1 MSRFLKA
8 AAAQMGPNPEGTPRD
23 VVVERML
30 ALLEQAIVE
39 PSRGG
44 PDGRSPCGRAAPPG
58 STGGSRAPERPSGE
72 LA

>member
-23 VVVERML
+23 VVVKRML
-30 ALLEQAIVE
+30 ALLEEAIVE
-39 PSRGG
+39 DVESWSSSTLRPH
-44 PDGRSPCGRAAPPG
+44 GRLTRAA
-58 STGGSRAPERPSGE
+58 TTLRE

>member
-1 MSRFLKA
+1 MSRFLKV

-39 PSRGG
+39 DVELLVYP
-44 PDGRSPCGRAAPPG
+44 
-58 STGGSRAPERPSGE
+58 E
-72 LA
+72 LALAAHRQSGQQAEPGEERGPQG